1 MRENSIHYV
10 DAGAQIRA
18 IRIQKGYSQAKLAKM
33 VGISAQHLSHIE
45 TGQAQFRP
53 YVLVNIAN
61 ALEVSPDLL
70 MRASVHTAACHH
82 YAEGIEA
89 CLSSLSTQEQHEF
102 AAYLR
107 TSADWIDFYAR
118 SQEKKNA
125 KESLIIRSPW

>member
-1 MRENSIHYV
+1 MMENSIHYV

-89 CLSSLSTQEQHEF
+89 CLSSLSPQEQHEF

-107 TSADWIDFYAR
+107 TSADWIDLYAR
-118 SQEKKNA
+118 SKEKTNA
-125 KESLIIRSPW
+125 KESLVIRSPW